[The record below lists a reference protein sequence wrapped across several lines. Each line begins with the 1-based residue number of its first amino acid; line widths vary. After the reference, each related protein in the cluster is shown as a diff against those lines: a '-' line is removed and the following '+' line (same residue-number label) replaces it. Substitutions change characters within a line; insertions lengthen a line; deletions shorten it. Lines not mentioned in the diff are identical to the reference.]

1 MIPLPQS
8 RSGLFNDRIH
18 LAVRTIVGSFYD
30 VMGSDIGQIEESRVL
45 FSRVQIQVMEK
56 VILDIIGDGKVQEI
70 KAQKINADL
79 NK

>member
-1 MIPLPQS
+1 
-8 RSGLFNDRIH
+8 
-18 LAVRTIVGSFYD
+18 
-30 VMGSDIGQIEESRVL
+30 MGSDIGQIEESRVL

>member
-1 MIPLPQS
+1 M
-8 RSGLFNDRIH
+8 
-18 LAVRTIVGSFYD
+18 GSFYD